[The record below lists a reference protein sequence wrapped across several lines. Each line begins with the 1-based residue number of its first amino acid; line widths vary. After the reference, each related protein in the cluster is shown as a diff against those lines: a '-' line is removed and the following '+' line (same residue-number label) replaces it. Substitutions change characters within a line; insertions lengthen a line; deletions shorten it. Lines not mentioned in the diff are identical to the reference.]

1 MRVSGESAPVS
12 RDLDDQRMN
21 MQRLRAFQAIM
32 RTGSVTSAA
41 DGLKLT
47 QPAVSK
53 LLKALEMEVGF
64 PLFNRVNGRLT
75 PSAQGAAFYQRV
87 QRVLTDIEELSTIAQ
102 NVAENR
108 FGEIRLVAMSQLS
121 TRLFP
126 RAIGEFQKKYPD
138 VYVSLEIIP
147 RRDADRWISGLNF
160 DLGVSALPIVWNG
173 LGYEPFLTLA
183 PVAAVPTSNP
193 LSSRGWLGPRD
204 LDRQPFIRLTNSN
217 LLRSQVD
224 ADLIDA
230 NAHPIVKAEVSSPMT
245 ACALVAQGI
254 GLSIVDAYSPTV
266 SKTDDFQIV
275 PWKSSTL
282 LTYGFFYPKDVA
294 NPFVPIFKKILKR
307 LAIAD
312 QPRARVRPGR
322 PSTT

>member
-1 MRVSGESAPVS
+1 
-12 RDLDDQRMN
+12 MN

-41 DGLKLT
+41 DDLRLS

-53 LLKALEMEVGF
+53 LLKALELEVGF
-64 PLFNRVNGRLT
+64 SLFHRVNGRLT
-75 PSAQGAAFYQRV
+75 PSVQGKAFYQRA
-87 QRVLTDIEELSTIAQ
+87 QRVLSDIDELATVAR

-108 FGEIRLVAMSQLS
+108 IGEIRLIAMSQLS

-126 RAIGEFQKKYPD
+126 RAIGEFQKKYPN

-160 DLGVSALPIVWNG
+160 DLGISALPIMWSG

-183 PVAAVPTSNP
+183 PVAVIPKIHP
-193 LSSRGWLGPRD
+193 LSSRTTISARD
-204 LDRQPFIRLTNSN
+204 LDGQPFVRLTNSN

-224 ADLIDA
+224 AELMEA
-230 NAHPIVKAEVSSPMT
+230 NAQPVVKAEVSSPIT
-245 ACALVAQGI
+245 ACALAAVGV
-254 GLSIVDAYSPTV
+254 GLAIVDPYSPAV
-266 SKTDDFQIV
+266 SKTDDFLII
-275 PWKSSTL
+275 PWKSPTL
-282 LTYGFFYPKDVA
+282 LTYAFFYPKDGT
-294 NPFVPIFKKILKR
+294 NPFVPIFRKILKR

-312 QPRARVRPGR
+312 QPRHRPHR
-322 PSTT
+322 K

>member
-1 MRVSGESAPVS
+1 
-12 RDLDDQRMN
+12 MN

-41 DGLKLT
+41 DDLKLT

-53 LLKALEMEVGF
+53 LLKALELEVGF
-64 PLFNRVNGRLT
+64 PLFHRSNGRLN
-75 PSAQGAAFYQRV
+75 PSAQGTAFYQRA
-87 QRVLTDIEELSTIAQ
+87 QRVLTDIEELATIAQ

-160 DLGVSALPIVWNG
+160 DLGVSALPIIWSG
-173 LGYEPFLTLA
+173 LDYEPFLTLA
-183 PVAAVPTSNP
+183 PVAVVPTANP
-193 LSSRGWLGPRD
+193 LSSRAWLSARD
-204 LDRQPFIRLTNSN
+204 MDGQPFIRLTQSN

-224 ADLIDA
+224 TDMIEA

-245 ACALVAQGI
+245 ACALTAQGI
-254 GLSIVDAYSPTV
+254 GLAVVDAYSPLV
-266 SKTDDFQIV
+266 SKTDAFQIV
-275 PWKSSTL
+275 PWRSSIL
-282 LTYGFFYPKDVA
+282 LTYGFFYPRDTA
-294 NPFVPIFKKILKR
+294 NPFVPVFKKILKR

-312 QPRARVRPGR
+312 QPRSRVRVANGR
-322 PSTT
+322 